1 MKSRIF
7 DPLDE
12 IKKLLEHTSKELD
25 KPSISNDKQIHSIR
39 VMSKQLRSLL
49 YLIKP
54 FFNDKE
60 FLKSQ
65 NQFYKELAKSLSQE
79 REAKVMYDTF
89 QWLIKKSRLPKDN
102 FEDIQTALQENLENK
117 TASDADID
125 QKLQVC
131 KQSVMMA
138 LDTINEQK
146 KAKYT
151 IKDLKTGFFKTYKKA
166 YDTLHLALATKEIED
181 IHLFRKYAKY
191 HMYQI
196 QLLSNLLRRSKQRA
210 KDLDK
215 LTSLLGRSHDLAL
228 FAEYL
233 YINKNLANSDR
244 LISCIS
250 KEQKKLTKEALKIA
264 KKTFKHRP
272 KKLKIFNNIDN

>member
-1 MKSRIF
+1 MKSIIF
-7 DPLDE
+7 DPLNE
-12 IKKLLEHTSKELD
+12 IKQLLETTYQEINKS
-25 KPSISNDKQIHSIR
+25 SISNDKQIHSIR
-39 VMSKQLRSLL
+39 VMSKKLRSLL

-54 FFNDKE
+54 FFDDKE

-65 NQFYKELAKSLSQE
+65 NQFYKELAKNLHQE
-79 REAKVMYDTF
+79 RETKVMYDTF
-89 QWLIKKSRLPKDN
+89 QWLIKKSKLSKDS
-102 FEDIQTALQENLENK
+102 FEEIQNTLRQNLENK
-117 TASDADID
+117 ADADIS
-125 QKLQVC
+125 QKLQIS
-131 KQSVMMA
+131 KQSMMIA

-146 KAKYT
+146 RANYT

-166 YDTLHLALATKEIED
+166 RDTLHLALMTKEIED

-196 QLLSNLLRRSKQRA
+196 QLLSNQLRRSKKRS

-233 YINKNLANSDR
+233 HNNKNLTNYDM
-244 LISCIS
+244 LISCAS

-264 KKTFKHRP
+264 KKAFKHRP
-272 KKLKIFNNIDN
+272 RKLKIFKEHNH

>member
-1 MKSRIF
+1 MKSIIF
-7 DPLDE
+7 DPLNE
-12 IKKLLEHTSKELD
+12 IEKLLEDTSKEISES
-25 KPSISNDKQIHSIR
+25 SISSDKQIHSIR
-39 VMSKQLRSLL
+39 VMTKKMRSLL

-54 FFNDKE
+54 FFGDKE
-60 FLKSQ
+60 FLESQ

-79 REAKVMYDTF
+79 RETKVMYDTF
-89 QWLIKKSRLPKDN
+89 QWLIKKSKLPIDN
-102 FEDIQTALQENLENK
+102 FEEIQTTLRQNLENN
-117 TASDADID
+117 TTTDADID

-131 KQSVMMA
+131 KQSMMMA
-138 LDTINEQK
+138 LDTIKDQK
-146 KAKYT
+146 RENYT
-151 IKDLKTGFFKTYKKA
+151 TKDLKTGFLQTYKKA
-166 YDTLHLALATKEIED
+166 YDTLHLALATKEVED

-196 QLLSNLLRRSKQRA
+196 QLLSNQLRRSKHRS

-233 YINKNLANSDR
+233 HNNKNLTNLDM
-244 LISCIS
+244 LIFYTS

-264 KKTFKHRP
+264 KKAFKHRP
-272 KKLKIFNNIDN
+272 RKLKIFKDINH